1 MACLSSS
8 LRAASFWGIENRV
21 HRVLGIVFREDDS
34 RVRKGN
40 ADHNL
45 AVLRRMALSLLKQEA
60 TLKRGIKAKRLKAG
74 WDHDYLPKLLAG

>member
-1 MACLSSS
+1 MKS
-8 LRAASFWGIENRV
+8 SFWGIENQV
-21 HRVLGIVFREDDS
+21 HWVLGVVSREDDS
-34 RVRKGN
+34 RVPKGN

-74 WDHDYLPKLLAG
+74 WDHDYPPKILAGQKRLP